1 MRMYRYLFFRIYRW
15 GLRVHGPEDVPE
27 FNAILGLSV
36 LAVMNVLNILMAA
49 ELASGRG
56 PKIEI
61 SKFIGVAVGATFLL
75 LHFVYLVRGG
85 RVEQICKEFEDQP
98 PTPTATFVTWAYPLA
113 SLVFFFALLMFR
125 Q

>member
-27 FNAILGLSV
+27 FNAILGLSS
-36 LAVMNVLNILMAA
+36 LALMNVLNILMAA

>member
-36 LAVMNVLNILMAA
+36 LALMNVLNILMAA

-61 SKFIGVAVGATFLL
+61 SKFIGVAVWATFLL
-75 LHFVYLVRGG
+75 LHFVYLIRGG

-98 PTPTATFVTWAYPLA
+98 PTPTATFFTWAYPLA
-113 SLVFFFALLMFR
+113 SFVFFFALPMFR

>member
-98 PTPTATFVTWAYPLA
+98 PTTTATFFTWAYPLA
-113 SLVFFFALLMFR
+113 SFVFFFALPMFR

>member
-56 PKIEI
+56 RPIEI
-61 SKFIGVAVGATFLL
+61 SKFITIVVGTAFLL

-98 PTPTATFVTWAYPLA
+98 PTTTATFFTWAYPLA
-113 SLVFFFALLMFR
+113 SFVFFFALPMFR